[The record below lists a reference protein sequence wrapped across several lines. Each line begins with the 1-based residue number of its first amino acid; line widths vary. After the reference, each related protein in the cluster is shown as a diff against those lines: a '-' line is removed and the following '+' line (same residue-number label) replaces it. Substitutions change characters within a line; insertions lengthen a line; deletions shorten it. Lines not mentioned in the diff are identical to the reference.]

1 MMESE
6 KKCKYAGNNEFD
18 DAEKLNEQFESKQ
31 KVSQQK
37 GSKHSDFQVHNCGRE
52 NNKFLRDLYNTPK
65 QKIAIYKQTNNQK
78 LREEIILENMNLVR
92 YVVYEFF
99 SFSDVDEQD
108 LMSYGNEGLILALEN
123 YNVNYNCSFTA
134 YAISNIKGHI
144 QRGIDEV
151 LLGEKSCFYIDALTA
166 KNIVEK
172 ANGLTILDNPNLID
186 DIIEL
191 LVASGRNSGSKI
203 YRETAR
209 RKIISLFIGDVSL
222 DDEELINSGYI
233 LDENDFTDDIIDSII
248 KEDLI
253 KKMLGVLSNREKNI
267 LKLLFGLYN
276 EETKTL
282 EEIASIYNISRARA
296 GLIKKR
302 ILIKLKRLF

>member
-1 MMESE
+1 MESE
-6 KKCKYAGNNEFD
+6 KKCRYVEDNQTDNIKKVGEHS
-18 DAEKLNEQFESKQ
+18 ESKQ
-31 KVSQQK
+31 NVFQQK
-37 GSKHSDFQVHNCGRE
+37 GSKRSDFQNHNCGRE

-99 SFSDVDEQD
+99 NFSNIDEQE
-108 LMSYGNEGLILALEN
+108 LKSYGYEGLILALEN
-123 YNVNYNCSFTA
+123 YNVNYACSFTA

-144 QRGIDEV
+144 ERGIDEV
-151 LLGEKSCFYIDALTA
+151 LSGKKSCFYIDALTA
-166 KNIVEK
+166 KNIVE
-172 ANGLTILDNPNLID
+172 NDTGLTILENPNLID

-191 LVASGRNSGSKI
+191 LVASGRISGSKI

-209 RKIISLFIGDVSL
+209 RKIISLFIGDISL
-222 DDEELINSGYI
+222 DDEALINSSYI
-233 LDENDFTDDIIDSII
+233 LDENDFTDDVIDSII

-253 KKMLGVLSNREKNI
+253 KKMLDVLSDREKNI

-276 EETKTL
+276 DEAKTL
-282 EEIASIYNISRARA
+282 AEIASIYNISRARV

-302 ILIKLKRLF
+302 ILTKLKRLF